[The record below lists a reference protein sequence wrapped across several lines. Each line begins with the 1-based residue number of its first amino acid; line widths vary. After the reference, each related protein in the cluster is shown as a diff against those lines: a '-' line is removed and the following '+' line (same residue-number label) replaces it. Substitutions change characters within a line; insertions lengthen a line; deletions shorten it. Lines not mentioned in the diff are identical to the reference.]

1 MRRLPTLAWEA
12 AGLLAAAALC
22 AWVFAWLPARSAAG
36 GQATVE
42 APAQPAAQAP
52 VFAPSLA
59 GTRAD
64 GAATT
69 GADGALVAD
78 EALVELFDYYL
89 ATVGEKT
96 PEQVRAEIERELER
110 RLRPPASGAA
120 RRLLGRYL
128 GYKAALVELERRKD
142 LAGAGAAAIRKRL
155 QAMRT
160 LRGRYFSAQENRA
173 MFGREDAQQQDML
186 ARVEVS
192 QDPGLNAEQRKARLA
207 ELDAALPPE
216 AREARAAPVRIARL
230 EESVERMRARGA
242 GDEEVFQARAA
253 ALDPDAARRLAEV
266 DREEADWRR
275 RIAAYLDARRGLR
288 DGRALA
294 GLRERMFTPEEQRR
308 LPAYEG
314 GLQ

>member
-1 MRRLPTLAWEA
+1 MRRVPTLAWEA
-12 AGLLAAAALC
+12 AALLAAGALC
-22 AWVFAWLPARSAAG
+22 AWVFAWLPAPAAAPGAAPSAAPAKAAR
-36 GQATVE
+36 QA
-42 APAQPAAQAP
+42 AP
-52 VFAPSLA
+52 FAPSLA

-64 GAATT
+64 GAATA

-89 ATVGEKT
+89 AAVGEKT

-120 RRLLGRYL
+120 KRLLGRYL

-142 LAGAGAAAIRKRL
+142 LAGAGATAIRKRL

-160 LRGRYFSAQENRA
+160 LRGQYFSAQESRA
-173 MFGREDAQQQDML
+173 MFGREDAEQQDML
-186 ARVEVS
+186 ARVDIR
-192 QDPGLNAEQRKARLA
+192 QDRSLSADQRRERLA
-207 ELDAALPPE
+207 ALDAALPPE
-216 AREARAAPVRIARL
+216 VREARAAPVRIARL
-230 EESVERMRARGA
+230 EESVEQMRARGA
-242 GDEEVFQARAA
+242 GDEEVFRARAA

-266 DREEADWRR
+266 DRAEADWRR

-288 DGRALA
+288 DTRALA
-294 GLRERMFTPEEQRR
+294 GLRERMFTAEEQRR

-314 GLQ
+314 DLR